1 MTKPTP
7 AQARRLW
14 SARTRAGGRT
24 TRTGGARTASPAC
37 SPAPPPL
44 RASIRPRSDPAT
56 CRWIGVSPAC
66 KSCNNANN
74 EHAFEGGCGMVTIGT
89 YKLTPGSDD
98 VDEFTIHG
106 DLMDAKTNNCYRTST
121 PAFHWEFTSHGHVRV
136 RGPSKQGG
144 LELDNTYRNASHL
157 HELIAK
163 RIASGGADYT
173 PTLFLMPKLY

>member
-1 MTKPTP
+1 MPCATDRKVRVLGP
-7 AQARRLW
+7 
-14 SARTRAGGRT
+14 RTRSLGEPIG
-24 TRTGGARTASPAC
+24 
-37 SPAPPPL
+37 SPAPG
-44 RASIRPRSDPAT
+44 AAPAKAPQRDT
-56 CRWIGVSPAC
+56 DQAR
-66 KSCNNANN
+66 
-74 EHAFEGGCGMVTIGT
+74 
-89 YKLTPGSDD
+89 GSDD